1 MRVTD
6 LIEKKKANKE
16 LTKEEIH
23 WFIKNYTLENIPDY
37 QMSAFLMAVYFNGLS
52 KNELTELTHAMRSS
66 GDTLDLSEIK
76 GIKVDK
82 HSSGGVGDKVTL
94 ILIGI
99 IGALDVPFAKMSGR
113 GLGYTGGTIDKLES
127 IPGFRS
133 DLSTREF
140 IDSVN
145 SINVAI
151 AAQTTE
157 LAPADKKLYAL
168 RDVTATV
175 DEISL
180 IASSIMSK
188 KLASGCDGIVLDVT
202 VGSGAFMK
210 DVESA
215 RKLAQKMVEIGKN
228 SDKETVAV
236 LTNMDE
242 PLGYGIG
249 NSIEIAEAVRT
260 LKGYGMPDVLEVV
273 YTLGAY
279 MLLIAKKA
287 NNIGEARVLMETAI
301 SNGSAYNKFL
311 EFVQNQGG
319 DISYVK
325 NYDALINASI
335 IREVNAEESGYIHRI
350 DARTVGEAVM
360 ALGGGRENLDDEIDA
375 SVGVVLNKK
384 IGDQVKRGQILA
396 YIYGNDENKVDT
408 AYEMIVSAYEI
419 NEERIE
425 RPKMILDIVQ

>member
-1 MRVTD
+1 MRVID

-16 LTKEEIH
+16 LTKEEIQ
-23 WFIKNYTLENIPDY
+23 WFIKNYTKENIPDY

-52 KNELTELTHAMRSS
+52 KDELNYLTEAMRLS

-127 IPGFRS
+127 IPGFRT
-133 DLSTREF
+133 DLSTKEF

-210 DVESA
+210 DEESA
-215 RKLAQKMVEIGKN
+215 RKLAHKMVEIGKN
-228 SDKETVAV
+228 SGKETVAV

-260 LKGYGMPDVLEVV
+260 LKGYGIPDVLEVV

-335 IREVNAEESGYIHRI
+335 IQEVNAEESGYIHRI
-350 DARTVGEAVM
+350 DAHTVGVAVM

-396 YIYGNDENKVDT
+396 YIYGNDEDKVDK
-408 AYEMIVSAYEI
+408 AYEMVANAYEI

-425 RPKMILDIVQ
+425 RPKMILDIIK

>member
-228 SDKETVAV
+228 SDKETVAI

-425 RPKMILDIVQ
+425 RPKMILDIIQ

>member
-52 KNELTELTHAMRSS
+52 KNELTEVTHAMRSS

-127 IPGFRS
+127 IPGFRT

-425 RPKMILDIVQ
+425 RPKMILDIIQ

>member
-425 RPKMILDIVQ
+425 RPKMILDIIQ

>member
-215 RKLAQKMVEIGKN
+215 RKLAKKMVEIGKN

-425 RPKMILDIVQ
+425 RPKMILDIIQ